1 MDSVVWQGCD
11 EQEANVCFLDCRD
24 ESQKV
29 QVRM

>member
-1 MDSVVWQGCD
+1 MDGGD
-11 EQEANVCFLDCRD
+11 EEEEEANVCVLLGCRG